1 MSKELDAKTKDKGE
15 APAWPAEIVEKIKAD
30 FLEELNREHDG
41 PCQGIG
47 TMSELGRLVCSLVEG
62 YAEDYP
68 AVAHYEFEIAN
79 VLYAMVEIKR

>member
-1 MSKELDAKTKDKGE
+1 MNKEQATEIGDKGE

-41 PCQGIG
+41 PCRAIG
-47 TMSELGRLVCSLVEG
+47 TTSELGPLVTSLVVG
-62 YAEDYP
+62 YAESHP
-68 AVAHYEFEIAN
+68 AIAHYEYEIAN